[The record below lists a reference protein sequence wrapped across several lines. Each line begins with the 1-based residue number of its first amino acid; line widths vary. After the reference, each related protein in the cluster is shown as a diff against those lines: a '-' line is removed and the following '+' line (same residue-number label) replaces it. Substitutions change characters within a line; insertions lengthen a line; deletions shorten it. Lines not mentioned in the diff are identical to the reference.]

1 MTTYKDQQTGVTA
14 MARATANTISVAAQ
28 MIADGTITKKGV
40 YPPEK
45 IIPGEAYIGEMAKR
59 GVIIKEK
66 NIYGEPLNYFLI
78 K

>member
-1 MTTYKDQQTGVTA
+1 MEQLL
-14 MARATANTISVAAQ
+14 
-28 MIADGTITKKGV
+28 KKGV

-66 NIYGEPLNYFLI
+66 KYLWRTTQLFPDKVKEIL
-78 K
+78 